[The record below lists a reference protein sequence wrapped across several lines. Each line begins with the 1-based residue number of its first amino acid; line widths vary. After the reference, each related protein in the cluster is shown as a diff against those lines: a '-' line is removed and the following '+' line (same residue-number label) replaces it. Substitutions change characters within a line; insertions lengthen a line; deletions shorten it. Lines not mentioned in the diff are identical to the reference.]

1 MVSGDLVIQG
11 GGDPLFVWEEA
22 ISLGN
27 TLNRLGIRQIT
38 GNLVIV
44 GDFAMNYE
52 PDPKLSG
59 EMLRQGLNAHNWS
72 EEATYYYETLPE
84 GTPKPVVEI
93 TGTVQVIAQPPTD
106 QKLLLRHWSLPLVQI
121 LREMNVFSNNGMA
134 EILATRLGGGSV
146 VAQRAAWAASVPSEE
161 IQLINGSGLGP
172 QNQISPRAVCAL
184 FIAIH
189 RYLQN
194 WRSPAGTPYTIADV
208 FPVAGRNEGTIAYR
222 KMPPNAVVKTGTL
235 DDVSALAG
243 VLPTRD
249 RGLVWF
255 ALINRGEDLDGFRS
269 RQDQTLQILQ
279 KQWGVTSLA
288 PTAVMPMEP
297 PGVVNAPALPTAFGA
312 EGRNQVF

>member
-1 MVSGDLVIQG
+1 
-11 GGDPLFVWEEA
+11 
-22 ISLGN
+22 
-27 TLNRLGIRQIT
+27 
-38 GNLVIV
+38 
-44 GDFAMNYE
+44 
-52 PDPKLSG
+52 
-59 EMLRQGLNAHNWS
+59 MLRQGLNAHNWS